1 VLQFSAG
8 LHALAVKG
16 MFPVVEGVLRPQ
28 RESNADSS
36 CFLSPIRE
44 VLLASPANGA
54 VDDIVNSITDAEAA
68 VHVFSKEQR
77 MLNELSISDRLVE
90 AKCAFERIN
99 ASFWSLAQRKPCI
112 FSEFLSLSQ
121 QRPSEVEGNK
131 NYEIIA
137 REINLSPSQAKSI
150 RKLLHGFSLDLKKW
164 TMTME
169 WRNNE
174 LTCNSN
180 NDNNLEVC
188 FSKSSWNEYTILEEA
203 CAGAQARLM
212 FAVLK
217 LFAEIQ
223 QVIPAEKLACIWYVD
238 IQSIV
243 SYIGMPEKSTPLL
256 SY

>member
-1 VLQFSAG
+1 MMQLMMRIFVLVQ
-8 LHALAVKG
+8 
-16 MFPVVEGVLRPQ
+16 
-28 RESNADSS
+28 
-36 CFLSPIRE
+36 
-44 VLLASPANGA
+44 
-54 VDDIVNSITDAEAA
+54 
-68 VHVFSKEQR
+68 
-77 MLNELSISDRLVE
+77 
-90 AKCAFERIN
+90 
-99 ASFWSLAQRKPCI
+99 
-112 FSEFLSLSQ
+112 
-121 QRPSEVEGNK
+121 
-131 NYEIIA
+131 A